1 MGIKLTSDKLFISLI
16 FKGKENYFSVVRY
29 GNVMGS
35 RGSVLPLFLKQKKM
49 NNSLLSRIKKYEVSY
64 YIKCSYKFCRKLF
77 KYNERKE
84 IFVPK
89 IPSFR
94 LLI

>member
-1 MGIKLTSDKLFISLI
+1 
-16 FKGKENYFSVVRY
+16 
-29 GNVMGS
+29 MGS

-49 NNSLLSRIKKYEVSY
+49 NNSFNLTHKEMRFHITL
-64 YIKCSYKFCRKLF
+64 
-77 KYNERKE
+77 NEAINFVENCLNTMKGGE

-94 LLI
+94 VIDLIKTLVLNLK